1 MIVKPTMQGSDLANV
16 YLPVSDSLA
25 EVERILQAEL
35 SSETPWVGSLLEHNW
50 IKGGKRI
57 RPLLLLLSGSATGTL
72 NQNHHYLAA
81 AVEMIHAATLVH
93 DDVIDQAEIRRHLPT
108 VNSAWGNRSGVL
120 LGDYLFTHAFY
131 VASLANDPSAIGV
144 LAASSNRVC
153 EGEIQ
158 QNAWQGRL
166 DISEAEYFEMISGKT
181 GELCSCSCQLGALL
195 SGATEEVVN
204 QLTSYGLQLGIAFQI
219 IDDVLD
225 LAGLQQQVG
234 KTLGTDLSN
243 RKLTLPL
250 IHALEVSSPEEK
262 AELKKLLSLETVP
275 TGTILLHL
283 QRSDSID
290 YARSIAQQRLQQAIQ
305 SADQLPD
312 SPAARALVELA
323 TFVLNRA
330 H

>member
-1 MIVKPTMQGSDLANV
+1 MIVKPAIQGSDLANV
-16 YLPVSDSLA
+16 YLPVANSLA
-25 EVERILQAEL
+25 EVERILHTEL

-57 RPLLLLLSGSATGTL
+57 RPLLLLLSGSATGSL

-108 VNSAWGNRSGVL
+108 VNSAWGNRSSVL
-120 LGDYLFTHAFY
+120 LGDFLFTHAFF
-131 VASLANDPSAIGV
+131 VASLAGIPSAIQV

-153 EGEIQ
+153 EGEIL

-166 DISEAEYFEMISGKT
+166 DISEAEYFEMVSGKT

-195 SGATEEVVN
+195 SQANPELVEQVTF
-204 QLTSYGLQLGIAFQI
+204 YGKQLGVAFQI

-250 IHALEVSSPEEK
+250 IHALQVASP
-262 AELKKLLSLETVP
+262 ANRNELTKLLKLETVP
-275 TGTILLHL
+275 TEEILQHL
-283 QRSDSID
+283 QQSESID
-290 YARSIAQQRLQQAIQ
+290 YARSIAHQRLQEAIR